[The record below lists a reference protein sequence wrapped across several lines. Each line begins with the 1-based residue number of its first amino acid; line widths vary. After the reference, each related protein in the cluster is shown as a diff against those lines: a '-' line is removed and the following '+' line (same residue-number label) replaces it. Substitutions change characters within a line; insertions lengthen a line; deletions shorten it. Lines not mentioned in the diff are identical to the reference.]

1 MDRPP
6 AEAARWWDSI
16 GDWWRELTGQAEYKL
31 ETTRF
36 REILRT
42 IRLWLPVAVVVFVV
56 FGGIGFY
63 FFTGWRARDLA
74 RKAQQSIKYGD
85 LRYALIQAESARS
98 LRGSSP
104 QVLRAYAAAL
114 GAVGDARSLQTWR
127 RLAGIEALTAD
138 DLAEEAAA
146 TARLGT
152 DEEFKN
158 VVEKLEASGK
168 AAEADAWRGRRALQQ
183 RDFTNAEKFLRS
195 AVTKDP
201 SAKTQIELARLQ
213 VSINTK
219 ESLAEAIQLVETLA
233 LTPEAPQALAFG
245 LSSVPA
251 GPATRLTWAEK
262 AMANLSPANEALLP
276 AASVLIDDR
285 HRTLDDIVARLGP
298 VYADAPLE
306 QRGLYARWLLDRNRP
321 GDALGFIYPGEA
333 RGTRGA
339 FLVRAEALSAI
350 KDWQGLNDLIAA
362 GSPLSEPATYLL
374 QARADEGL
382 GRASVA
388 TNLSRAIR
396 AAVPRMMLPEVIA
409 QVDAMGRPD
418 VADKV
423 LLDLC
428 GEHAT
433 AEYALRVARWR
444 FSQRGE
450 PRLRQE
456 AYQRALKAI
465 PKSPTVQDLQR
476 LERLLAREAV
486 DPDETRKALESEPSN
501 VDFRLTHALA
511 LLMDGRAAEAR
522 KILEPSEAI
531 RHQLQPGQKAVVVA
545 ILAATGSR
553 NEAIA
558 LVRTMRSA
566 HLTDAEYRLVYELTQ
581 SDKPEIRAPGE
592 KVPQGD

>member
-1 MDRPP
+1 MAKRPKELP
-6 AEAARWWDSI
+6 RWWDFI
-16 GDWWRELTGQAEYKL
+16 GDWWREITGRSAHVSGRL
-31 ETTRF
+31 SMR
-36 REILRT
+36 RR
-42 IRLWLPVAVVVFVV
+42 IRLWLPVAVLALVVI
-56 FGGIGFY
+56 GGTGFY

-98 LRGSSP
+98 LRGNSP

-114 GAVGDARSLQTWR
+114 GAVGDPRSLQTWR
-127 RLAGIEALTAD
+127 RLAGIEALTAE

-152 DEEFKN
+152 DGEFEA
-158 VVEKLEASGK
+158 VVGKLEASGK
-168 AAEADAWRGRRALQQ
+168 TAEADAWRGRRALQQ
-183 RDFTNAEKFLRS
+183 RDFTSAERYLRS
-195 AVTKDP
+195 AATEDS
-201 SAKTQIELARLQ
+201 SAKSKIELARLL
-213 VSINTK
+213 VTINTK
-219 ESLAEAIQLVETLA
+219 ESLAEAINLVEALA
-233 LTPEAPQALAFG
+233 LTPEVPQALAFG

-251 GPATRLTWAEK
+251 GPATRLAWAER
-262 AMANLSPANEALLP
+262 AMANLSPDNDALLP
-276 AASVLIDDR
+276 AAGVLIEDR
-285 HRTLDDIVARLGP
+285 HRTLEEIVAQLGG
-298 VYADAPLE
+298 VYADAPLD

-350 KDWQGLNDLIAA
+350 RDWQGLNDLVAA

-388 TNLSRAIR
+388 ADLSRAIR
-396 AAVPRMMLPEVIA
+396 TAVPRMMLPEVVT
-409 QVDAMGRPD
+409 QVDAMGRPEA
-418 VADKV
+418 ADKT
-423 LLDLC
+423 LLELC
-428 GEHAT
+428 SEHAT

-465 PKSPTVQDLQR
+465 PKSPTVQDLHR
-476 LERLLAREAV
+476 LERLLAREPI
-486 DPDETRKALESEPSN
+486 DPAETQVALEAEPSN

-511 LLMDGRAAEAR
+511 LLVDGRAAEAR

-531 RHQLQPGQKAVVVA
+531 RHQLQPGQKAVVAA

-558 LVRTMRSA
+558 LVRTTKSA
-566 HLTDAEYRLVYELTQ
+566 HLTDAEYRLVYELAQ
-581 SDKPEIRAPGE
+581 SEKPDIRAPGG
-592 KVPQGD
+592 KVAEDD